1 MIRVTPAI
9 AIEDAELEFRF
20 VTASGPGGQNVN
32 RVATAVHLRFDAARS
47 PALPQDVRVRLARLA
62 GSRMS
67 DDGVLTIRAQRFR
80 SQDQNRTDAISRLV
94 MLVQRAARLPRVRR
108 STAPTA
114 ASRRVRV
121 AAKKRRGEVKR
132 LRGQVGESEA

>member
-1 MIRVTPAI
+1 M
-9 AIEDAELEFRF
+9 
-20 VTASGPGGQNVN
+20 N